1 MIFLWLALYFKLF
14 GAPDTLP
21 ISLLPVRSVNEASM
35 RSRFAPTLAALVSL
49 AALLPTA
56 NLARPMPGE
65 LRALVFD
72 DGLPFVQKQG
82 DTYEGLA
89 VDVLN
94 AIKDE
99 AGATTLTFITA
110 DDVEDGLQ
118 AITSGRAD
126 IACGVAF
133 TWGRAKR
140 VLYTLPFAIGGT
152 RLLAPAGV
160 DGTPESLSGRTVGVL
175 EDSASAETIASVVP
189 AARLSRFRTPAEA
202 LAALN
207 SNKVQILAGPSL
219 WLAANR
225 GTSDRRLVPAYPYGR
240 SGMSCIVAQ
249 NNPGLLTAGNLAIV
263 QMMQAYVD
271 GDAGTRHMVNRWVGP
286 ESTVK
291 LSEDTISA
299 FYQLMIAATA
309 EISTTVKP
317 PDTQAGE

>member
-1 MIFLWLALYFKLF
+1 VTI
-14 GAPDTLP
+14 
-21 ISLLPVRSVNEASM
+21 
-35 RSRFAPTLAALVSL
+35 AALM
-49 AALLPTA
+49 PTA
-56 NLARPMPGE
+56 SLARPMPGE

-72 DGLPFVQKQG
+72 AGLPFVQKQG

-99 AGATTLTFITA
+99 AGATKLTFITA

-152 RLLAPAGV
+152 RLLAPTGV
-160 DGTPESLSGRTVGVL
+160 DGTPESLRGRTVGVV
-175 EDSASAETIASVVP
+175 EDSASAELLASVVP
-189 AARLSRFRTPAEA
+189 AAKLSRFRTPAEA

-207 SNKVQILAGPSL
+207 SNTIQILAGPSL

-225 GTSDRRLVPAYPYGR
+225 GTSDRRMVPTYPYGR
-240 SGMSCIVAQ
+240 SGMGCIVAQ
-249 NNPGLLTAGNLAIV
+249 NNPKLLTAGNLAIV

-271 GDAGTRHMVNRWVGP
+271 GDAGTRQMVNRWVGP

-299 FYQLMIAATA
+299 FYGLMIAATA

-317 PDTQAGE
+317 PDGPVGE